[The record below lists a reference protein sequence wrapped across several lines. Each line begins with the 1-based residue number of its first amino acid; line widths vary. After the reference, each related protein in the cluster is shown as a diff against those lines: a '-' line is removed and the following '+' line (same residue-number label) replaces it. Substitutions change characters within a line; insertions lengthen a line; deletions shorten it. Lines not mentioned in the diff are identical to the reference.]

1 MWLFVGMKCL
11 QHLKAVYINRKGV
24 ESTRWP
30 KLGDPSIYIDVTIV
44 KARRVTDTMC
54 QEHAMGLAN
63 GRVGKRPLNNVTVE
77 ELLRVEHG
85 KVVLIEGDPGAGKT
99 TLTFHICKEWANG
112 NLLEDEAVFWIPL
125 RHYHK
130 SVSNINE
137 LFEKLNCLE
146 IKEYVMRSGG
156 KGLIFILDGWD
167 ELPDDLQQNSF
178 FHDMIFD
185 DTKLVH
191 STIIVTSRPN
201 CSGDIVER
209 VHGTQAHYRIMGFS
223 PEKAAEYIHKYFKD
237 DEDNGDALLAFLKNR
252 ENLRR
257 DFYIPITVAI
267 MCYVYRYSGNNMPE
281 TLSQLYENFVL
292 LFVCNHI
299 PKTYKKFKSI
309 KKLPE
314 KLWPLFKKLCKLA
327 FDMLV
332 KSKVV
337 ISEEE
342 LDITEEDLTC
352 LPLQTV
358 DHFDGFGLLQIMH
371 TTDKLGD
378 LEKYY
383 CFLHRAVQELLAAI
397 YLWKSD
403 MIEDTI
409 DRYFKPGSFLMN
421 VFPYM
426 FGLVPK
432 EHLGPL
438 ADRLRQA
445 FIKSGRNRKLLSSIL
460 FCLFEAQDESLCRE
474 FGKVFGEEKDVN
486 LQLATVLEYRY
497 ASYFLSTCGGSNFNV
512 DFSHSTELAELHA
525 EVMAKYFC
533 NSSTDVKSFKCLV
546 QLSLEG
552 MEHFAKILSYQPNL
566 QSIKLYSIGFHSPG
580 CVKVLCDS
588 ICRSNPQLTDL
599 DLPYAKV
606 SKDDLNSL
614 GLLLATAIEGL
625 HMNECSPSE
634 GVLLTSVE
642 SFLTSMHKSK
652 SLKEFCL
659 GGWSLSQVESEAFGE
674 MLSQNKG
681 IKGLHALQVTDADC
695 LCPILNGLSVNSTV
709 TLLKA
714 WPKSTGSS
722 NTLGQCLGK
731 CLATNESLVIID
743 FACFSDKH
751 VTWSP
756 AQVGSICKGLHN
768 NITMVTLDISGCS
781 IDSAASDAVS
791 VMLSSNTSLRHLFL
805 NPCHIEKPE
814 AVTIINSCRSNSTLE
829 LLSLVQWPEKK
840 FHFATDK
847 EIVEVLFQVHHQS
860 RQGRGHP
867 ILKIYWLVHH
877 CGNCVMLIMLTGR
890 PMNVVQQRTN
900 YIQEN
905 NLPYRLEFI
914 VYHILLYYS

>member
-1 MWLFVGMKCL
+1 M
-11 QHLKAVYINRKGV
+11 QHLKAVYINWKGV

-30 KLGDPSIYIDVTIV
+30 KLGDPSIYTDVTIV
-44 KARRVTDTMC
+44 KARRVTDTMY
-54 QEHAMGLAN
+54 QEHAMALAN
-63 GRVGKRPLNNVTVE
+63 GRVGKRPLNIVTVE

-85 KVVLIEGDPGAGKT
+85 KVVLIEGGPGAGKT

-146 IKEYVMRSGG
+146 MKEYVMRSGG
-156 KGLIFILDGWD
+156 KGLVFILDGWD
-167 ELPDDLQQNSF
+167 ELPDDLQQKSF
-178 FHDMIFD
+178 FHDMIFE

-209 VHGTQAHYRIMGFS
+209 VHGSQAHYQIIGFG
-223 PEKAAEYIHKYFKD
+223 PEKVAEYVHRYFKD
-237 DEDNGDALLAFLKNR
+237 DGDNANALLTFLKSR
-252 ENLRR
+252 ENFR
-257 DFYIPITVAI
+257 DFYIPVTVAI
-267 MCYVYRYSGNNMPE
+267 MCYMYQYRDKNMPE
-281 TLSQLYENFVL
+281 TSLQFYENLVL
-292 LFVCNHI
+292 LFVCSHI
-299 PKTYKKFKSI
+299 PKSYEKFNSI
-309 KKLPE
+309 KMFPE
-314 KLWPLFKKLCKLA
+314 DLWPLFNKLCKLA
-327 FDMLV
+327 FDMLI

-383 CFLHRAVQELLAAI
+383 YFNHRTVQELLAAI
-397 YLWKSD
+397 YLWKND

-432 EHLGPL
+432 EHLRPL
-438 ADRLRQA
+438 ADRLKQA
-445 FIKSGRNRKLLSSIL
+445 FIKSGRNRKLLSLIL

-474 FGKVFGEEKDVN
+474 FGKVFGEKKDVN
-486 LQLATVLEYRY
+486 LQLATVLEYCY

-525 EVMAKYFC
+525 EVMAKYFR
-533 NSSTDVKSFKCLV
+533 NSSTDVKSFKFLV
-546 QLSLEG
+546 QLSLKG
-552 MEHFAKILSYQPNL
+552 MEYFAEILSYQPNL
-566 QSIKLYSIGFHSPG
+566 QSIKLYSISFHSPG

-588 ICRSNPQLTDL
+588 ICRSNSQLIDL

-614 GLLLATAIEGL
+614 GLLLNTGIEGL
-625 HMNECSPSE
+625 HMNECSPSK
-634 GVLLTSVE
+634 GVLLTSVD
-642 SFLTSMHKSK
+642 SFLTSMRKSK

-659 GGWSLSQVESEAFGE
+659 GGWNLSQIESEAFGE
-674 MLSQNKG
+674 MLSQNKSL
-681 IKGLHALQVTDADC
+681 KGLHALQVTDADC

-714 WPKSTGSS
+714 WPYFTGDFNS
-722 NTLGQCLGK
+722 LGQCLEK
-731 CLATNESLVIID
+731 CLSTNKSLVIID
-743 FACFSDKH
+743 FTDSFDKH

-756 AQVGSICKGLHN
+756 AQVGSICKGLHY

-781 IDSAASDAVS
+781 INNAASDAVS
-791 VMLSSNTSLRHLFL
+791 VMLSSNTSLKHLFL
-805 NPCHIEKPE
+805 NPCHIKKSD
-814 AVTIINSCRSNSTLE
+814 AIAIIDSCRSNSMLE
-829 LLSLVQWPEKK
+829 LLSLVKWPEKK
-840 FHFATDK
+840 FYFATDE

-860 RQGRGHP
+860 RQGKGHP
-867 ILKIYWLVHH
+867 MLKIYWLVHH
-877 CGNCVMLIMLTGR
+877 CGNYVLLIMLTGR
-890 PMNVVQQRTN
+890 PNSTVQQKTRC
-900 YIQEN
+900 I
-905 NLPYRLEFI
+905 
-914 VYHILLYYS
+914 